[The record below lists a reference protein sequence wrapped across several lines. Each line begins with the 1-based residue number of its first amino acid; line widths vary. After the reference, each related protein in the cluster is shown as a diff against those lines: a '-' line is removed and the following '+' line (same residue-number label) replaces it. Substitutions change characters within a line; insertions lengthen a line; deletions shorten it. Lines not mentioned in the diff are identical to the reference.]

1 MASKQQPAEEINPYA
16 APAEAGGY
24 DSQSPAGIGV
34 WRDGYYVVM
43 HRAAPFPPVC
53 IFSGQ
58 PAERYRR
65 YALLWYYPIDWT
77 TRRLILHV
85 PLCEEAFQQY
95 RLRWR
100 LGTAAILLPVLL
112 TGALLYLAGHR
123 ADGWLCSMMLVC
135 LIGILFWGGLRWWD
149 GQPLR
154 FVRVRGQYLW
164 LSGADPKFVVQLP
177 PWVSGS

>member
-1 MASKQQPAEEINPYA
+1 
-16 APAEAGGY
+16 
-24 DSQSPAGIGV
+24 
-34 WRDGYYVVM
+34 VVM

-85 PLCEEAFQQY
+85 PLCEVAFRRY

-100 LGTAAILLPVLL
+100 VGTLAVLLPALVTTGLVGLGGQRVLNESF
-112 TGALLYLAGHR
+112 
-123 ADGWLCSMMLVC
+123 CKLVSIC
-135 LIGILFWGGLRWWD
+135 LICFAVWTGVRWWD
-149 GQPLR
+149 GNPLR

-164 LSGADPKFVVQLP
+164 LSGADPKFVAQLP